1 MNKSKLL
8 FIIIT
13 LYLVVFTFFISKS
26 IYLFFTA
33 HIEKW
38 NSVIDI
44 IAIVILVVI
53 VLPITIFIFEKLTT
67 SILKRKLAEKK
78 IYYTLITVLMFIPII
93 VFSVSMLNEYKTKS
107 LKELLEYDKS
117 SFEAVF
123 VNHQKMTEDHQAV
136 KKMVKFLSQYQVKK
150 INDRDWNSDV
160 SKETGFMIEIR
171 TENEVVM
178 ASIYEN
184 QLMSINNNGDYYK
197 VVNGPIEIR
206 WVYDYIKGFDNF

>member
-1 MNKSKLL
+1 M
-8 FIIIT
+8 
-13 LYLVVFTFFISKS
+13 
-26 IYLFFTA
+26 
-33 HIEKW
+33 
-38 NSVIDI
+38 
-44 IAIVILVVI
+44 
-53 VLPITIFIFEKLTT
+53 
-67 SILKRKLAEKK
+67 
-78 IYYTLITVLMFIPII
+78 ITVLMFIPII

-136 KKMVKFLSQYQVKK
+136 KKMVEFLSQYQVKK

>member
-1 MNKSKLL
+1 
-8 FIIIT
+8 
-13 LYLVVFTFFISKS
+13 
-26 IYLFFTA
+26 
-33 HIEKW
+33 
-38 NSVIDI
+38 
-44 IAIVILVVI
+44 
-53 VLPITIFIFEKLTT
+53 
-67 SILKRKLAEKK
+67 
-78 IYYTLITVLMFIPII
+78 
-93 VFSVSMLNEYKTKS
+93 
-107 LKELLEYDKS
+107 
-117 SFEAVF
+117 
-123 VNHQKMTEDHQAV
+123 MTEDHQAV
-136 KKMVKFLSQYQVKK
+136 KKMVEFLSQYQVKK

>member
-1 MNKSKLL
+1 
-8 FIIIT
+8 
-13 LYLVVFTFFISKS
+13 
-26 IYLFFTA
+26 
-33 HIEKW
+33 
-38 NSVIDI
+38 
-44 IAIVILVVI
+44 
-53 VLPITIFIFEKLTT
+53 
-67 SILKRKLAEKK
+67 
-78 IYYTLITVLMFIPII
+78 
-93 VFSVSMLNEYKTKS
+93 
-107 LKELLEYDKS
+107 
-117 SFEAVF
+117 
-123 VNHQKMTEDHQAV
+123 
-136 KKMVKFLSQYQVKK
+136 MVEFLSQYQVKK

>member
-1 MNKSKLL
+1 M
-8 FIIIT
+8 
-13 LYLVVFTFFISKS
+13 
-26 IYLFFTA
+26 
-33 HIEKW
+33 
-38 NSVIDI
+38 
-44 IAIVILVVI
+44 
-53 VLPITIFIFEKLTT
+53 
-67 SILKRKLAEKK
+67 
-78 IYYTLITVLMFIPII
+78 
-93 VFSVSMLNEYKTKS
+93 
-107 LKELLEYDKS
+107 
-117 SFEAVF
+117 
-123 VNHQKMTEDHQAV
+123 NHQKMTEDHQAV
-136 KKMVKFLSQYQVKK
+136 KKMVEFLSQYQVKK